1 MAAKTNKS
9 GTDLDC
15 GKNWGGS
22 SKAMEPAM
30 AVNILNNIK
39 EKGYTIQKIIMDDDV
54 TTLAKIRREV
64 HASLEKCSD
73 RNHTVKNFNST
84 LYALQRNKIIQKS
97 LSSTTLSHIKKCFTY
112 ALPSNKN
119 NPIGL
124 QRNLLAIPHHLFGD
138 HQQCDISWCRF
149 LQSPDTCAKKLFNSL
164 LKVFTKYSD
173 IAEKLSSLE
182 STQINENLNYLV
194 STKNPKTSSTLVL
207 RVHPI

>member
-1 MAAKTNKS
+1 M
-9 GTDLDC
+9 
-15 GKNWGGS
+15 
-22 SKAMEPAM
+22 PH
-30 AVNILNNIK
+30 
-39 EKGYTIQKIIMDDDV
+39 Q
-54 TTLAKIRREV
+54 
-64 HASLEKCSD
+64 

-84 LYALQRNKIIQKS
+84 LYALQKTKIIQKS
-97 LSSTTLSHIKKCFTY
+97 LSSTTISHIKKCFTY

-207 RVHPI
+207 RVHPIQGSCSSVPEKHRRIHSQGNTCIYLHNMIKVKISVLLKS